1 MESSKAKTAMLLT
14 GIGALGGGLVSTW
27 LAPKVISWYFMPPAQ
42 MGFNCAEPISWAL
55 AKLQV
60 AQAFGII
67 AGAVTGAVL
76 YFVLTKRR
84 KVS

>member
-1 MESSKAKTAMLLT
+1 MESKAKTAMSLT
-14 GIGALGGGLVSTW
+14 GAGALCGGLISTW
-27 LAPKVISWYFMPPAQ
+27 LAPKAISWYFMPPAQ

-67 AGAVTGAVL
+67 AGAVAGAVL
-76 YFVLTKRR
+76 FYIYTKRR